1 VLYEEDCVYEP
12 DLDGR
17 KPATKMFVEALQN
30 RIRVL
35 EDMLGDRDGGDSV
48 DSDNVHDTRRPPIRP
63 DRPPTSQ
70 KVSGSLIVRQAESA
84 QRCGESSWQVDNESL
99 AHHGPTSVF
108 MHLPEP
114 SSSEETGLTPTDQ
127 TFASYTDLSQLDWAR
142 HLPPSVDITYEQHE
156 LLLDHFFR

>member
-1 VLYEEDCVYEP
+1 MYEP

-35 EDMLGDRDGGDSV
+35 EEMVADRDASDSV
-48 DSDNVHDTRRPPIRP
+48 DHDSLPGACDAPTRPERSPA
-63 DRPPTSQ
+63 SQ
-70 KVSGSLIVRQAESA
+70 KVSGSLIVSLPSLCMAVDVA
-84 QRCGESSWQVDNESL
+84 HVQVDNESL

-114 SSSEETGLTPTDQ
+114 SSSEDTGLTPTGQ
-127 TFASYTDLSQLDWAR
+127 TFASYTDLSELDWAR
-142 HLPPSVDITYEQHE
+142 HLPSDVNITYEQHE
-156 LLLDHFFR
+156 LLLDHFFRRVFQAR